1 MIVMKLSTEATVA
14 AAISVAFGVLS
25 LGAIAREQSQLG
37 SSRPNAYV
45 ATSNLG
51 LKHVAARGSKSL
63 LSGSGANDV
72 LGFY

>member
-1 MIVMKLSTEATVA
+1 MKLSTEATVA

-37 SSRPNAYV
+37 SSSSNAYV

-51 LKHVAARGSKSL
+51 LKHIAARGSNSR

>member
-1 MIVMKLSTEATVA
+1 MKLSTEATVA

-25 LGAIAREQSQLG
+25 LGAIAREQSQPG
-37 SSRPNAYV
+37 NSRPNAYV

-51 LKHVAARGSKSL
+51 LNQIASRGANSR
-63 LSGSGANDV
+63 LSGTGSNDV

>member
-25 LGAIAREQSQLG
+25 LGAIAREQG
-37 SSRPNAYV
+37 PETSRPNAYV
-45 ATSNLG
+45 ATSNLE
-51 LKHVAARGSKSL
+51 LNHIAARGSHSPF
-63 LSGSGANDV
+63 SGSGQNDV

>member
-25 LGAIAREQSQLG
+25 LGAIAREQGQPG
-37 SSRPNAYV
+37 TSRPNAYV
-45 ATSNLG
+45 ATSNLE
-51 LKHVAARGSKSL
+51 LNHIAARGSHSPF
-63 LSGSGANDV
+63 SGSGANDV